1 MEAWLGQGSS
11 IKYVRK
17 IYRKA
22 FLTPWYIHV
31 RVRIRGLEMLAFRKI
46 LRMYLMIGP
55 LQEIRNLISSR
66 YQPSVLEKR
75 EALEDFY
82 E

>member
-1 MEAWLGQGSS
+1 
-11 IKYVRK
+11 
-17 IYRKA
+17 
-22 FLTPWYIHV
+22 
-31 RVRIRGLEMLAFRKI
+31 MLAFRKI

-55 LQEIRNLISSR
+55 LQEIRNLVSSR
-66 YQPSVLEKR
+66 YQQSVLEKR